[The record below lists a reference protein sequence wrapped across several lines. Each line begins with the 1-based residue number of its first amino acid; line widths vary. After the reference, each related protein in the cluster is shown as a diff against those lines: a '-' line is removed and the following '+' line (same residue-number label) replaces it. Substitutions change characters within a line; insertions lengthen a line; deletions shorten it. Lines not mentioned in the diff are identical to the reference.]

1 MDEKNTAPAGYR
13 TAWHP
18 LLVAVLEYFAPA
30 NLKLTPEHQLNHLPQ
45 RVDIVII
52 VMDDVPAEPVTKF
65 HCIFDYTRK
74 HTLIEYKG
82 VTDDLEPADVLVLL
96 GYACQYAVMNGISD
110 LEDMCLMFVGER
122 MPSAV
127 VEQIHRMGGTFAPTE
142 NGLWRGKLAGFPLHG
157 VELRDASQAGSS
169 ERLLRLF
176 TRAFVRDPGANRFPE
191 KLEQN
196 ELDMYDR
203 LCQHIQQLRRDPA
216 TMHMKDLDTAEN
228 SVAGALKR
236 LIARV
241 PVEDRLEGL
250 TAEERI
256 AGLRPEERIAGLRPE
271 ERIAGLRPE
280 ERIAGLRPEE
290 RIAGLRPEERI
301 AGLRPEER
309 IAGLTPEQLAAALSP
324 EVLEFLAQKAKQ
336 R

>member
-1 MDEKNTAPAGYR
+1 
-13 TAWHP
+13 
-18 LLVAVLEYFAPA
+18 
-30 NLKLTPEHQLNHLPQ
+30 LNHLPQ

-52 VMDDVPAEPVTKF
+52 VMTDVPAEPVIKF
-65 HCIFDYTRK
+65 HCIFDHLRK
-74 HTLIEYKG
+74 YTLIEYKG

-110 LEDMCLMFVGER
+110 LSEMCLMFVAER
-122 MPSAV
+122 MPPAF
-127 VEQIHRMGGTFAPTE
+127 VEQIYQLGGTFAPIG
-142 NGLWRGKLAGFPLHG
+142 NGLWQGQLAGFTLHG

-169 ERLLRLF
+169 EQLLHLF
-176 TRAFVRDPGANRFPE
+176 TRAFVKEPRADRFSGR
-191 KLEQN
+191 LEQK

-203 LCQHIQQLRRDPA
+203 LCQHIQQLRKDPA
-216 TMHMKDLDTAEN
+216 TMHIKDLDTAEN
-228 SVAGALKR
+228 SVAGALQR

-241 PVEDRLEGL
+241 PVEARLEGL
-250 TAEERI
+250 T
-256 AGLRPEERIAGLRPE
+256 
-271 ERIAGLRPE
+271 PE

-309 IAGLTPEQLAAALSP
+309 IAGLTPEQLAAALPP

>member
-1 MDEKNTAPAGYR
+1 MDEKNNGSAGYR

-18 LLVAVLEYFAPA
+18 LLVCMLEYFAPA
-30 NLKLTPEHQLNHLPQ
+30 NLKLTPEHQLNQLPQ

-52 VMDDVPAEPVTKF
+52 VMTDVPAEPVTRF
-65 HCIFDYTRK
+65 HCIFDHLRK
-74 HTLIEYKG
+74 YTLIEYKG

-110 LEDMCLMFVGER
+110 LSEMCLMFVAER
-122 MPSAV
+122 MPPAF
-127 VEQIHRMGGTFAPTE
+127 VEQIHQLGGTFVPTG
-142 NGLWRGKLAGFPLHG
+142 NGLWQGQLAGFTLHG

-169 ERLLRLF
+169 ELLLHMF
-176 TRAFVRDPGANRFPE
+176 TRAFVQDPLADRFPE
-191 KLEQN
+191 RLEQN

-203 LCQHIQQLRRDPA
+203 LCQYIQQLRKDPA
-216 TMHMKDLDTAEN
+216 TMHTKDLDTAEK
-228 SVAGALKR
+228 SLAAARKR
-236 LIARV
+236 LIAHA

-271 ERIAGLRPE
+271 EVFARYA
-280 ERIAGLRPEE
+280 
-290 RIAGLRPEERI
+290 
-301 AGLRPEER
+301 PEER